1 MLGRTLGNYR
11 ILHKIGA
18 GGMGEV
24 YRAHDER
31 LDRDVALKLLPAGVL
46 NDEVARKHFRK
57 EALALA
63 RLNHPNIEIVH
74 EFDNENGVDFL
85 VMEFILGQTVAEK
98 LKSGPLTI
106 PEIFGLALQMAEGLA
121 VAHQN
126 GVVHRD
132 LKPGNLI
139 VTPEGRLKILD
150 FGLARLLRPGQ
161 GPDATLSM
169 SDATGISGTLPY
181 MSPEQLRGD
190 PVDARSDI
198 YSAGAVLYEMATGQ
212 RPFPGPQPARMI
224 DAILHQAPRPPS
236 SVNPA
241 VPLAVENILLK
252 ALEKDLRHRY
262 QSARELHAAIE
273 ALAKAELPKHHAN
286 RFLALA
292 GGSALAL
299 ILLVGVVV
307 GLNVGKMRD
316 RLSNRVSSIRGSP
329 PPVSSVPLRRSV
341 AVLGFK
347 NASRRPEA
355 AWLST
360 GLSEML
366 TTELATG
373 EKVRTISEEN
383 VSRAKMDLSLSDADS
398 LAQDTLARL
407 RKILGTDL
415 VILGSYTALGK
426 ESGEQLRLD
435 LRLQDARSGETLGA
449 FSATGTETQLFDLV
463 SRAGGKLREKLG
475 AGAISDADAVSLRAA
490 LSTEHEANRLY
501 AEGLTN
507 LRVFDALTAR
517 DLLQKAI
524 AVDPKYAP
532 AHAALSRAWT
542 ALGYDGQARDEA
554 QRALELSTNL
564 PREQRLLIEA
574 RYRETSADWKKAT
587 EMYKSL
593 VAFFP
598 DNPDYGLL
606 LANSQNRGGSPK
618 DALETVESMRGSL
631 ASNEV
636 GPSIDIAEGEA
647 ARALGD
653 FKREQTAAGT
663 ALAKGEALGA
673 QLLIARAVDLQGFAL
688 WKLGRPGPA
697 TTSYERAKQIY
708 ATSGDR
714 NGVAT
719 ELNRIAV
726 VRWEQGDLD
735 GAEKLFEESSTIS
748 RESGN
753 QSGIA
758 GALNNR
764 ALVLLD
770 RGDLARAAEMYRQGF
785 EIARRIGNKWGEFIT
800 LSNLGDTLS
809 AEGDLRGARKVLE
822 QAIAGFRQMGDK
834 NNTALQSNELA
845 YVRYLQGDLVAA
857 KDIQQEA
864 LSMGK
869 GTGDKRISAW
879 ALANLGTILQAQGDL
894 AGSRKNYEEALALQN
909 DIGEEGQ
916 AGRSRLALADLS
928 LAEGNVTQVS
938 VSEFGQILQGFEQSK
953 SLDAQIFAHTVLARI
968 LLAQE
973 KLHDALKQVEAGEAL
988 AAKNQN
994 LSVRLDLTIT
1004 AGQVFAALGRPG
1016 QAKSNLESALAQAT
1030 KAGFM
1035 GYQFEARLALGTIE
1049 LKSGNAA
1056 TARDR
1061 LAALEKDATVKG
1073 FLLVARKAQAANS
1086 R

>member
-1 MLGRTLGNYR
+1 MLGQTLGNYR
-11 ILHKIGA
+11 ILDKIGA

-46 NDEVARKHFRK
+46 NDEGARKRFRK
-57 EALALA
+57 EAMALA

-74 EFDNENGVDFL
+74 EFDTENGVDFL
-85 VMEFILGQTVAEK
+85 VMEFIPGRTVAEK
-98 LKSGPLTI
+98 LKSGPLSI
-106 PEIFGLALQMAEGLA
+106 PEIFALALQMAEGLA

-132 LKPGNLI
+132 LKPGNLM

-150 FGLARLLRPGQ
+150 FGLAQLLRPGQ
-161 GPDATLSM
+161 GADVTLSM
-169 SDATGISGTLPY
+169 SEAHGISGTLPY

-212 RPFPGPQPARMI
+212 RAFPEPQPARTI
-224 DAILHQAPRPPS
+224 DAILHHAPRPPS
-236 SVNPA
+236 SFNPA
-241 VPLAVENILLK
+241 VSLAVENILLK

-262 QSARELHAAIE
+262 QSAPELYAAIE
-273 ALAKAELPKHHAN
+273 ALAKGELPKHHAV
-286 RFLALA
+286 RFLALG
-292 GGSALAL
+292 GGSALVLAL
-299 ILLVGVVV
+299 VVGVVV

-316 RLSNRVSSIRGSP
+316 RLSSRIFPIKGSPSQVSSIHR
-329 PPVSSVPLRRSV
+329 RRSV

-347 NASRRPEA
+347 NASRRAEA

-366 TTELATG
+366 STELGTG
-373 EKVRTISEEN
+373 ETVRTVSEEN
-383 VSRAKMDLSLSDADS
+383 VSRAKLDLSLSDADS

-407 RKILGTDL
+407 RKILGTDF

-426 ESGEQLRLD
+426 ESGGQLRLD
-435 LRLQDARSGETLGA
+435 LRLQDARNGETLGA

-463 SRAGGKLREKLG
+463 SRAGGQLREKLG
-475 AGAISDADAVSLRAA
+475 AGSISDVDATSLRAA
-490 LSTEHEANRLY
+490 LSTEPEASRLY
-501 AEGLTN
+501 VEGLTK
-507 LRVFDALTAR
+507 LRVFDALAAR

-524 AVDPKYAP
+524 AADPKYAL
-532 AHAALSRAWT
+532 AHAALSRTWT
-542 ALGYDGQARDEA
+542 ALGYDGRARDEA
-554 QRALELSTNL
+554 QRAFELSRNL

-587 EMYKSL
+587 EIYKSL

-618 DALETVESMRGSL
+618 DALETVESMRKSA

-636 GPSIDIAEGEA
+636 DPRIDIAEGEA
-647 ARALGD
+647 ARTLGD
-653 FKREQTAAGT
+653 FKLERAAAGA
-663 ALAKGEALGA
+663 ALAKGETLGA
-673 QLLIARAVDLQGFAL
+673 QLLVARAVDLQGFAL
-688 WKLGRPGPA
+688 WKLGQPGPA

-708 ATSGDR
+708 ATAGDR

-719 ELNRIAV
+719 ELNRMAV
-726 VRWEQGDLD
+726 VHWEQGDLD
-735 GAEKLFEESSTIS
+735 GAEKLFEESSTIC
-748 RESGN
+748 RESGD

-770 RGDLARAAEMYRQGF
+770 RGDLARAAEIYRQAF
-785 EIARRIGNKWGEFIT
+785 EIARHTGNKWGEFIT
-800 LSNLGDTLS
+800 LANLGDTLS
-809 AEGDLRGARKVLE
+809 AQGDLKGARKVLE

-834 NNTALQSNELA
+834 NNAALQSNELA

-857 KDIQQEA
+857 KGIQQEA

-894 AGSRKNYEEALALQN
+894 AGSRKNYEEALGLQN
-909 DIGEEGQ
+909 EIGEGGQ

-928 LAEGNVTQVS
+928 LAEGNLTQLS
-938 VSEFGQILQGFEQSK
+938 VSEFDQILQGFEQTK

-968 LLAQE
+968 LLAQK
-973 KLHDALKQVEAGEAL
+973 KLPDALKQVEAGEAL

-994 LSVRLDLTIT
+994 LGVRLDLNIT
-1004 AGQVFAALGRPG
+1004 AGQVRAALGRPG
-1016 QAKSNLESALAQAT
+1016 QAKSNLESALAQAA

-1035 GYQFEARLALGTIE
+1035 GYQFDARLALGTME
-1049 LKSGNAA
+1049 LKSGDAA
-1056 TARDR
+1056 TARDH

-1073 FLLVARKAQAANS
+1073 FLLVARKAHAANS
-1086 R
+1086 H